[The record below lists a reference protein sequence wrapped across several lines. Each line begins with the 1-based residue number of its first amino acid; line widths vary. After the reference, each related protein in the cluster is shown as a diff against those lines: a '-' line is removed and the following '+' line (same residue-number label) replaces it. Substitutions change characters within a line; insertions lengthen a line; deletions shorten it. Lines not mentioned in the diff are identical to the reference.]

1 MELLILSKKYIWI
14 NNTSFMLTF
23 LFGVLIAVVGG
34 LILYGVV
41 RLAFSIIWGVI
52 SFILQ
57 LFFGRDN

>member
-1 MELLILSKKYIWI
+1 
-14 NNTSFMLTF
+14 MLTF

-34 LILYGVV
+34 LILYGVI